1 MGNPIAPVIKITGNR
16 GTFASMGDNMDFDA
30 SDLIYGP
37 KNMETLTDDLLKLVV
52 ETANGR
58 LTKAESLGINE
69 ISVMRVHN
77 FV

>member
-16 GTFASMGDNMDFDA
+16 GTFATMGDNIDFDA
-30 SDLIYGP
+30 SDLIFGP
-37 KNMETLTDDLLKLVV
+37 KSMQALTDDLLKLVV
-52 ETANGR
+52 DTANGKV
-58 LTKAESLGINE
+58 TKAESLGINE